1 MKRPALFKFRLY
13 VAGDAPNSTLA
24 VTNLLALCRAH
35 LPECHE
41 IEIIDV
47 LREPRMALANS
58 ILMTPTLVKLAPAPA
73 REIIG
78 TLSEPETVLLALGL
92 ETVAA

>member
-1 MKRPALFKFRLY
+1 MSRPLLFKFRLY

-24 VTNLLALCRAH
+24 VANLLALCRTH
-35 LPECHE
+35 LPDRHE

-47 LREPRMALANS
+47 LHEPRLALANG
-58 ILMTPTLVKLAPAPA
+58 ILMTPCLVKLAPAPA
-73 REIIG
+73 RQIVG
-78 TLSEPETVLLALGL
+78 TLSQGETVLLALGL

>member
-1 MKRPALFKFRLY
+1 MNPSLFKFRLY

-24 VTNLLALCRAH
+24 VTNLLALCRAY
-35 LPECHE
+35 LPERHE

-47 LREPRMALANS
+47 LREPRMALANG
-58 ILMTPTLVKLAPAPA
+58 ILMTPTLVKLAPAPE
-73 REIIG
+73 RQIIG
-78 TLSEPETVLLALGL
+78 TLSQLEAVLLALGL